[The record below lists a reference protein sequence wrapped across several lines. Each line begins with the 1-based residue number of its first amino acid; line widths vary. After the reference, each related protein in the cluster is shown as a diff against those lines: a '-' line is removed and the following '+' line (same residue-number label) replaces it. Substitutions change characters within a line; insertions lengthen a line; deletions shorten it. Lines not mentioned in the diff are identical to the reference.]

1 MQLYYNGKLVG
12 STTHGVGGNFSID
25 TSDCYIGQN
34 PTASGYSDRRK
45 TQFMGELHEIS
56 ILGISKTQ
64 FKSTNTLYPLFKEIL
79 LYMDFE
85 EANLNG

>member
-1 MQLYYNGKLVG
+1 MG

-56 ILGISKTQ
+56 ILGISKNPIQ
-64 FKSTNTLYPLFKEIL
+64 KYKYPLYPLFKEIL